1 MSELH
6 ISRRRLV
13 GLGAVGALGVVLGPG
28 TALADT
34 EDRHEVGLLRWDLVQ
49 PTPASTVTVVVAG
62 GTDVARDAATGDT
75 ISLTGSGESRPHKH
89 KATGGGTFLHKHANG
104 TEVGHGV
111 YVVTSFKS
119 FTNFGGSLAG
129 TGLTDGIDD
138 IHKTT
143 GGILSLMVHLTS
155 TAGMTADGVLDVHCS
170 LPGGKPTTEGVQLSI
185 PAFHL
190 DFIQQSGFTLFHVLD
205 D

>member
-1 MSELH
+1 MGELH

-28 TALADT
+28 PALADT
-34 EDRHEVGLLRWDLVQ
+34 ENQEEVGLLRWDLVQ

-75 ISLTGSGESRPHKH
+75 ISLTGSGESRPHKRT
-89 KATGGGTFLHKHANG
+89 ATGGGTFLHKHANG

-119 FTNFGGSLAG
+119 FT
-129 TGLTDGIDD
+129 DGIDD
-138 IHKTT
+138 IHETT

-155 TAGMTADGVLDVHCS
+155 TAGMSADALLEVHCD
-170 LPGGKPTTEGVQLSI
+170 LPGSKPTTEGIRLSI

-190 DFIQQSGFTLFHVLD
+190 DFIPQSGFTLFHVLD